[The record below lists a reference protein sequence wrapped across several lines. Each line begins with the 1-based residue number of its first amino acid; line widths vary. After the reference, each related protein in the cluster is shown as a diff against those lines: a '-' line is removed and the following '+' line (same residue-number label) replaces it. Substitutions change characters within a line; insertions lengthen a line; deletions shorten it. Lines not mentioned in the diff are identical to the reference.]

1 MNIKDYIEEKQKVF
15 KQLDSAIDKTFSN
28 DAEERK
34 EGREELEKLRGKD
47 EAVPFAI
54 GYAHQIEYD
63 CTGNPGNAQKAI
75 EEYKRIVNEGY
86 AFLKESIQELEAR
99 LGN

>member
-34 EGREELEKLRGKD
+34 EEK
-47 EAVPFAI
+47 
-54 GYAHQIEYD
+54 
-63 CTGNPGNAQKAI
+63 N
-75 EEYKRIVNEGY
+75 
-86 AFLKESIQELEAR
+86 
-99 LGN
+99 

>member
-15 KQLDSAIDKTFSN
+15 KQLDSAIDKTFSD

-34 EGREELEKLRGKD
+34 EGRKELEKLRGKD
-47 EAVPFAI
+47 GVVPFAI

-63 CTGNPGNAQKAI
+63 YTGNPEDARKAV

>member
-34 EGREELEKLRGKD
+34 EGREELEKFRGKD

-63 CTGNPGNAQKAI
+63 CTGNPENAQKAI

>member
-1 MNIKDYIEEKQKVF
+1 MDLKDYIKEKQKVF
-15 KQLDSAIDKTFSN
+15 KQLDSAIDKTLSD

-34 EGREELEKLRGKD
+34 EGRKELEKLRGKD

-63 CTGNPGNAQKAI
+63 YTGNPEDAQKAV

-86 AFLKESIQELEAR
+86 AFLKESIQDLEAR